1 MSKHSKKYR
10 TALYWIGVNKFIPG
24 DDQIKPQLNGS
35 WPHDC
40 SLSRTYICNAD
51 AL

>member
-10 TALYWIGVNKFIPG
+10 TALYLIGVNKFIPG

-35 WPHDC
+35 WPHDQ
-40 SLSRTYICNAD
+40 SIAYVHL
-51 AL
+51 